1 MVLGSAILQTGLG
14 LAIGIPVALWGATI
28 LANQLYGVKAYDPPM
43 LAAATAVLGACGA
56 LAGLVPAFRAAGID
70 PIKALRTE

>member
-1 MVLGSAILQTGLG
+1 
-14 LAIGIPVALWGATI
+14 LAIGIPVSLWGANI
-28 LANQLYGVKAYDPPM
+28 LANQLYGVKAHVPLM
-43 LAAATAVLGACGA
+43 LAGATAILGVCGV